1 MLRKGFEKI
10 LRTANGGE
18 FVYAYIEEENEP
30 SKALHKSLGF
40 EDTGELRPFSRFMF
54 ADEETTRIKKTDM
67 KVRNKRCMF
76 FRKDCTRISA

>member
-1 MLRKGFEKI
+1 MYFTGKMLRKGFEKI

-18 FVYAYIEEENEP
+18 FVYAYIEEQNEP

-54 ADEETTRIKKTDM
+54 GDEETTRIKKL
-67 KVRNKRCMF
+67 
-76 FRKDCTRISA
+76 